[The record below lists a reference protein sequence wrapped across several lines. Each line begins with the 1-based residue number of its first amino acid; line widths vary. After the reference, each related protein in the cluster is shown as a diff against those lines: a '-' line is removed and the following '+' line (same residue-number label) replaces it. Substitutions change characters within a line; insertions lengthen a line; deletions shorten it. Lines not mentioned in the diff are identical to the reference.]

1 MVSSLP
7 QTKGLIKF
15 HPNMGFL
22 LAFDFSRVLI
32 RFHPNSKFFET
43 KVGKTPN
50 VQEKHGI
57 LPLRLDSW
65 FNCKVKE
72 FGLEETLTNPCIRF
86 MYGL

>member
-1 MVSSLP
+1 
-7 QTKGLIKF
+7 
-15 HPNMGFL
+15 MGFL
-22 LAFDFSRVLI
+22 LAFYFSRVLI
-32 RFHPNSKFFET
+32 EFHPNPKIIES
-43 KVGKTPN
+43 KVGKTLN

-72 FGLEETLTNPCIRF
+72 FGLEQTLTNPCSWF

>member
-1 MVSSLP
+1 
-7 QTKGLIKF
+7 
-15 HPNMGFL
+15 MGFL

-32 RFHPNSKFFET
+32 GFHPNLKIIES

-72 FGLEETLTNPCIRF
+72 FGLEQTLTIPCIWF